1 MGKLFRVLHINLAML
16 EKRGLLIYLKSIA
29 DTFPTNFS
37 KTIKLNMKIIQI
49 LPFYVQYTL
58 GLLQD
63 SQLKEKYL
71 TEVLQNNKNLN
82 FLTEPYIDSTSKRKF
97 LKELNT
103 LNINLLKFRKT
114 DGFNFKQKQYLKLLK
129 NLLSQF
135 KRYINS
141 LNKENFV
148 STVKELTQEQLVLGL
163 QQLSKDAGS
172 ITRTIKFKDIR
183 DKSKINTATYTKLK
197 IKPEITL
204 LQENKIMFS
213 YNLLRK

>member
-1 MGKLFRVLHINLAML
+1 
-16 EKRGLLIYLKSIA
+16 
-29 DTFPTNFS
+29 
-37 KTIKLNMKIIQI
+37 MKIIQI

-82 FLTEPYIDSTSKRKF
+82 FLTEPFIDSTSKHKF

-103 LNINLLKFRKT
+103 LNTNLLKFRKT

-148 STVKELTQEQLVLGL
+148 STVKELTQEQLVLSL
-163 QQLSKDAGS
+163 QQLSKNAGS

-183 DKSKINTATYTKLK
+183 DKSKINTATYTRLK
-197 IKPEITL
+197 INPEITL
-204 LQENKIMFS
+204 LQENKIVFS
-213 YNLLRK
+213 YNVLRK